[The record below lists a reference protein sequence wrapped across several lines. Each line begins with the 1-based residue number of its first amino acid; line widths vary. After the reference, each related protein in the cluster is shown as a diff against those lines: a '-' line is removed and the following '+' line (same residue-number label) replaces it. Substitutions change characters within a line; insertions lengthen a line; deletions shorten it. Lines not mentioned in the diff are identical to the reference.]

1 MNPRPTR
8 WRGIDEG
15 GGPRKGNRSLARG
28 RSENAVRDGR
38 SAFLRTA
45 ASFYLAAKQR
55 RETDRRIADSYSHR
69 ADEMV
74 DEIAEFMDLQE
85 WPES

>member
-1 MNPRPTR
+1 MPTR
-8 WRGIDEG
+8 PIQISMDEALLKRIDAD
-15 GGPRKGNRSLARG
+15 PD
-28 RSENAVRDGR
+28 AVRDGR

-55 RETDRRIADSYSHR
+55 REIDRRIADAYGSR
-69 ADEMV
+69 PDEMIA
-74 DEIAEFMDLQE
+74 EIAEFMDLQE